1 MTDMSQNA
9 AATGYL
15 RLPAVKS
22 LTGLG
27 RSTIYR
33 RIAEGRF
40 PSPFD
45 LDGGRVGW
53 RRAEIEDWLQS
64 RPRLKGPRRT

>member
-1 MTDMSQNA
+1 MSDMSQHPA
-9 AATGYL
+9 AAGYL
-15 RLPAVKS
+15 RLPAVKT

-40 PSPFD
+40 PRPFD

-53 RRAEIEDWLQS
+53 RRTEIEDWLQS
-64 RPRLKGPRRT
+64 RPRQTAPR